1 MMKQKGITLIAL
13 VITIVVLLILAA
25 VSITAITDED
35 KGVVSK
41 AKDAAKKTGDAAIEE
56 DDDIKEIMDY
66 ADEETK
72 IVDYTVSKN
81 EEANAWGTTVTFNFT
96 FEPKEYTLAEKREI
110 AAFLIDLT
118 FDEFKTL
125 FSAEDYT
132 YEQAME
138 DMGGEEAFLDKTIR
152 IMKQYI
158 SYKDVDKLE
167 ALGID
172 VVSVK
177 TPYGTTRYT
186 SSLQNLPVQCGFAKN
201 GTYDFVIKSGG
212 SKETKT
218 IKIDNIRS
226 YTAQAPHEV
235 KVDLI
240 RLSSS
245 VSYDADGSGTYTTLN
260 GGEVINTN
268 NQIDFKYTDQFYIV
282 NKNEEYYKY
291 FSNDTM
297 WSRWAINQN
306 GYVFAWFAMAM
317 NQNRPELAA
326 IATPRQIMF
335 YGSMSLSEEQLLH
348 YQTVSFN
355 DGDGEWLEYLAA
367 IWTGKMDGETITEEQ
382 LLERFPQVALS
393 DSVAYDDYSYIS
405 SINADT
411 NLLVGIRMCFTVDTY
426 VEVVVWDEEK
436 KKKIR
441 IRKKVKDLTY
451 DDELLVWDFDKGE
464 FTTAKPLWIMK
475 PQVATSYN
483 LLKFS
488 DGSELKTINQHRIFN
503 KEAGKFTYPMT
514 DETPIGTTTFNAE
527 GKEVQLVS
535 KEVITVKEVEYMNV
549 ITNYHMNVFAGNILT
564 SCRLSNI
571 YDIKDMKYVKDDRE
585 LATKEEYA
593 NIPEE
598 YFNGLRIAEQP
609 KEINRGND
617 VQFDNSLEEYV
628 QRLIKMK
635 L

>member
-1 MMKQKGITLIAL
+1 MPK
-13 VITIVVLLILAA
+13 VL
-25 VSITAITDED
+25 
-35 KGVVSK
+35 
-41 AKDAAKKTGDAAIEE
+41 
-56 DDDIKEIMDY
+56 
-66 ADEETK
+66 
-72 IVDYTVSKN
+72 DYTVSK
-81 EEANAWGTTVTFNFT
+81 EQGSDEWSSLVTFNFE
-96 FEPKEYTLAEKREI
+96 FDEKEYTLKEKREL
-110 AAFLIDLT
+110 AAFLVDLSVE
-118 FDEFKTL
+118 DFKNMFTYYG
-125 FSAEDYT
+125 YT
-132 YEQAME
+132 YDEIAATC
-138 DMGGEEAFLDKTIR
+138 GGEEIFLDRSIT
-152 IMKQYI
+152 IMKHFV
-158 SYKDVDKLE
+158 SYKDIDKLE
-167 ALGID
+167 ALGVD

-177 TPYGTTRYT
+177 TPYGTTLYT
-186 SSLQNLPVQCGFAKN
+186 SSLNNTPIKCAFIEN
-201 GTYDFVIKSGG
+201 GTYDFTIKNGTK
-212 SKETKT
+212 KETKSV
-218 IKIDNIRS
+218 KIDNVRDYDSQTPHQVKIDFITRNGHTASYAVDGSTSFTQITDGMVFSANNKIEFDKESEFHYVVKDENFYKYFATDEEWDRWYVNESAYVFIWFLWAAQDTLPEEVYKQVTARQLIYIYVMETIMSNGSLNGFDVEELNVLSGEWVDYIDMAVHARANGETVSSEEVSQKFPKALLGNSAS
-226 YTAQAPHEV
+226 YTAEC
-235 KVDLI
+235 I
-240 RLSSS
+240 
-245 VSYDADGSGTYTTLN
+245 LN
-260 GGEVINTN
+260 IN
-268 NQIDFKYTDQFYIV
+268 
-282 NKNEEYYKY
+282 
-291 FSNDTM
+291 S
-297 WSRWAINQN
+297 
-306 GYVFAWFAMAM
+306 
-317 NQNRPELAA
+317 
-326 IATPRQIMF
+326 
-335 YGSMSLSEEQLLH
+335 
-348 YQTVSFN
+348 
-355 DGDGEWLEYLAA
+355 
-367 IWTGKMDGETITEEQ
+367 
-382 LLERFPQVALS
+382 
-393 DSVAYDDYSYIS
+393 
-405 SINADT
+405 DT
-411 NLLVGIRMCFTVDTY
+411 NLLILVKQCFTVDTY